1 VKSKAS
7 REFWKL
13 FYNLPNDAQ
22 RLAYKNYLLWQNN
35 PRHPSLRFRPIKSKQ
50 WSVRVGDHYRAVGH
64 FVANDAFLWTWI
76 GTHEDYNR
84 L

>member
-1 VKSKAS
+1 VKSKTS

-13 FYNLPNDAQ
+13 FYDLPLEVQ

-35 PRHPSLRFRPIKSKQ
+35 PRHPSLRFKPVKWRL
-50 WSVRVGDHYRAVGH
+50 WSIRIGDHYRAIGH
-64 FVANDAFLWTWI
+64 FVDPDSFLWTWI
-76 GTHEDYNR
+76 GTHEEYNK

>member
-1 VKSKAS
+1 MTSKTS

-13 FYNLPNDAQ
+13 FHGLPIEIQ

-35 PRHPSLRFRPIKSKQ
+35 PRHPSLRFKPIKSRQ
-50 WSVRVGDHYRAVGH
+50 WSARVGDHYRAIGH
-64 FVANDAFLWTWI
+64 FVEADTFLWTWI
-76 GTHEDYNR
+76 GTHGDYDK